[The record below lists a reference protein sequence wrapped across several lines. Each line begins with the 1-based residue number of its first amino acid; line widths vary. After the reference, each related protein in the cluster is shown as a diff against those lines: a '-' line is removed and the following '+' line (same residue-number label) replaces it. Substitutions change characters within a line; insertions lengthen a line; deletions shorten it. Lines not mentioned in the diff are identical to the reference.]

1 MMHLTQLKSYK
12 EMIIKYHKRISAQ
25 C

>member
-1 MMHLTQLKSYK
+1 MMHLKQLKSYK